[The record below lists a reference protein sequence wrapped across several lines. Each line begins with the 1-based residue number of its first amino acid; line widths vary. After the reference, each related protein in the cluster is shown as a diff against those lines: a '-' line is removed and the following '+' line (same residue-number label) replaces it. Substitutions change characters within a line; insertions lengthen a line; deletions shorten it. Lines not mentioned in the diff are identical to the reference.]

1 MFFPST
7 TLMKELAPKITLNRR
22 HYKATPDEIR
32 RAAIGNGKKVTVLDY
47 FKIKRAALGT
57 YKIE

>member
-1 MFFPST
+1 
-7 TLMKELAPKITLNRR
+7 MKELAPKITLNRR